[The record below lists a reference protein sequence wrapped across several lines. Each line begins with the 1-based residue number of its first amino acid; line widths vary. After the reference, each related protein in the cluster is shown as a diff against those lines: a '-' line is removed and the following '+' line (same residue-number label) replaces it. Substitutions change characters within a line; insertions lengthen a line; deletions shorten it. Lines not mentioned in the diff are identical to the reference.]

1 VLKNIENFQLFCQK
15 LTRNMTN
22 SKFSFIIS
30 ILKTNYTCKIMNVL
44 EKISRDMSEFSKS
57 EKKVAEVILANPQ
70 SAIHSSIATLAK
82 LANVSE
88 PTVNRFCRRLDTK
101 GYPDFK
107 LHLAQS
113 LANGTPYVNRHVDEF
128 DGPAEYTNKIF
139 ESTMASLEVARQ
151 SIDIAMVNRVVDLLT
166 QARKISF
173 FGLGA
178 SSSVAHDAVN
188 KFFRFNV
195 PVVYFEDILMQRM
208 SCMNS
213 SEGDVVIFISHTGRT
228 KSLVDVAHIARTNDA
243 TVVGITSADSP
254 LAKECNYVLSLAV
267 PEDTDLYM
275 PMASRIAQLTLID
288 VLATGFTLRRG
299 NKFRE
304 NLKRVKDTL
313 RGSRYVKDNLN

>member
-1 VLKNIENFQLFCQK
+1 MNI
-15 LTRNMTN
+15 
-22 SKFSFIIS
+22 
-30 ILKTNYTCKIMNVL
+30 L
-44 EKISRDMSEFSKS
+44 EKITQSRAAFSKS
-57 EKKVAEVILANPQ
+57 EKKVADIILANPQ
-70 SAIHSSIATLAK
+70 AAIHSSIATLARMSD
-82 LANVSE
+82 VSE

-101 GYPDFK
+101 GFPDFK

-113 LANGTPYVNRHVDEF
+113 LANGTPYVNRHVDES
-128 DGPAEYTNKIF
+128 DGPEEYTTKIF

-151 SIDIAMVNRVVDLLT
+151 SVDIHTVNRVVDLLT
-166 QARKISF
+166 QAQKISF

-178 SSSVAHDAVN
+178 SASVAHDALN

-213 SEGDVVIFISHTGRT
+213 SEGDVVVLISHTGRT
-228 KSLVDVAHIARTNDA
+228 KSLVEIAQIARMNDA
-243 TVVGITSADSP
+243 IVVGITSKDSP
-254 LAKECNYVLSLAV
+254 LANECTYVLSLEV
-267 PEDTDLYM
+267 PEDTDMYM

-313 RGSRYVKDNLN
+313 RGSRYEKRNE